1 MPQKLN
7 FLYCC
12 NDAYAPCCGVSI
24 LSLLKANTSADEIT
38 VYVVYDD
45 VSEENILRLQKTVAD
60 FGSTRRLELVDG
72 KQTVEHLKKNG
83 MDSYRGGQTTN
94 LRLFFPEYIRS
105 DVKRLLYLDCDIL
118 ICEDLRDLF
127 ATEMGTNPVAAV
139 RDALTADYKIKYGF
153 RAEDSYFNAGVLL
166 FDVDNWNAE
175 NCSKELKKLF
185 NTPKYRGANNDQD
198 YLNSLLLNRLTL
210 LSPRYNFQTPHS
222 IFSDKTYFSVCPKEG
237 YYTEAELQAA
247 REKPAII
254 HAYRFLGQFVW
265 TENSIHP
272 LADEYIKYLKQSQ
285 WKNCGMT
292 PNVKSALF
300 SAERLLYK
308 ILPKTCFFRLFY
320 KMQTRLFNAELQK
333 RRSEYTNN
341 KEK

>member
-12 NDAYAPCCGVSI
+12 NNAYAPCCGVSI
-24 LSLLKANTSADEIT
+24 LSLLQANTSADEIT
-38 VYVVYDD
+38 VYVVYDS

-60 FGSTRRLELVDG
+60 FGPTRRLELVDG
-72 KQTVEHLKKNG
+72 KQIVERLKENG
-83 MDSYRGGQTTN
+83 IGTYRGGQAAN
-94 LRLFFPEYIRS
+94 LRLFFTEYISS
-105 DVKRLLYLDCDIL
+105 DVKRLLYLDCDTL
-118 ICEDLRDLF
+118 ICDDLSELF
-127 ATEMGTNPVAAV
+127 AAEMGTNPVAAV

-153 RAEDSYFNAGVLL
+153 KAEDTYFNSGVLL
-166 FDVDNWNAE
+166 FDVDNWKNG
-175 NCSKELKKLF
+175 NCSAELLKLF
-185 NTPKYRGANNDQD
+185 DIPEYRGTNNDQD
-198 YLNSLLLNRLTL
+198 YLNRLLLNRLTL
-210 LSPRYNFQTPHS
+210 LSPRYNFQTTHC
-222 IFSDKTYFSVCPKEG
+222 IFSDKTYFSVCPKES

-254 HAYRFLGQFVW
+254 HVYRFLGQFVW
-265 TENSIHP
+265 TENSAHP
-272 LADEYIKYLKQSQ
+272 LTGEYIKYLKQSQ

-308 ILPKTCFFRLFY
+308 ILPNPCFFHLFY
-320 KMQTRLFNAELQK
+320 KMQNRHFNSELQK